1 MFNVFCWGRGEH
13 GGWRAVRAVR
23 VGSFGV
29 EGRFRRR
36 VGGRSG

>member
-13 GGWRAVRAVR
+13 GGWRAVR

-36 VGGRSG
+36 VG